1 MKITLPTATAFV
13 ALAAGLSLTTTT
25 RAAAASEASASGEEP
40 GAEIIVTGLRDGY
53 VPQDSAAA
61 KVALPL
67 RDIPQSIAVVPAE
80 VLRDQRALSLQDAVR
95 NVPGVTLASGDGQR
109 DEFRIRGFTAIAD
122 QFVDGFRD
130 DALYYR
136 DLSNVDRVE
145 VIKGPAAVLY
155 GRGSSGGLVNRV
167 TKKPDGDIT
176 ALVVSAGS
184 FDSYRG
190 EIDVGRLDQTS
201 RVGFRLTGA
210 VEDNGS
216 FRQQQ
221 FLKRYALAPSLL
233 LGAGQDTTVLVQ
245 ADYVNDRRVM
255 DLGIPALNGRPVDVP
270 RATYYGAAN
279 ARDADFAHSEVVSQ
293 RVAVTHRFSDTLSLR
308 NGFNHYRYT
317 LDRQSTIPSAVDAA
331 ARTVTLEHSRFDR
344 DEEGWSN
351 QTELTQKLNVLGTV
365 HTLLYGFEIAHQN
378 KGSQRFAGR
387 TVAIT
392 SILDPVLPVVDN
404 DSFNTF
410 TDNSVTRLDT
420 RGLYVQDLIDFGHG
434 IKAMLGLRH
443 DWFIQKTDRRLPG
456 QTDLART
463 DRNWSPRAGLLFQ
476 PDAAQSY
483 YVSWSRSFQPSAETF
498 ALATNNAD
506 IAPEQ
511 TTNKEVGAKYTL
523 FGGRLSVQTAAF
535 ILRRTGIKGT
545 DPVTQRIVPIGTQR
559 TRGIELSVALDLPE
573 KVRAIAGYSHLDT
586 RVTDSATPG
595 LIGKR
600 ATLTPLNSA
609 NIFFT
614 KTIATRYG
622 LGGGV
627 NYVGDRWA
635 DPSNTTVLPS
645 YVTFDALAWAQ
656 IGPVRLQLN
665 AYNLTNKRYI
675 IAGHGTSPILN
686 LPGAPRSVIG
696 TVRFSF

>member
-1 MKITLPTATAFV
+1 MWFQNGLHGACALV
-13 ALAAGLSLTTTT
+13 ALTLGTAVQAN
-25 RAAAASEASASGEEP
+25 ESGEDQP
-40 GAEIIVTGLRDGY
+40 RTDIIVTGLRDGY
-53 VPQDSAAA
+53 VPQDTSVA

-176 ALVVSAGS
+176 ALVLSAGS

-190 EIDVGRLDQTS
+190 ELDIGRLDQTS
-201 RVGFRLTGA
+201 HVGFRLTGA
-210 VEDNGS
+210 IEDNDS
-216 FRQQQ
+216 FREQQ
-221 FLKRYALAPSLL
+221 FLKRFALAPSLL
-233 LGAGQDTTVLVQ
+233 IGAGQDTTILLQ
-245 ADYVNDRRVM
+245 ADYINDRRLM
-255 DLGIPALNGRPVDVP
+255 DLGIPALNGRPVNVP
-270 RATYYGAAN
+270 RSTYYGAAN
-279 ARDADFAHSEVVSQ
+279 ARDADLAHSEVLSQ

-317 LDRQSTIPSAVDAA
+317 LDRQSTIPSAVNAA
-331 ARTVTLEHSRFDR
+331 ALTVTLEHSRFDR

-351 QTELTQKLNVLGTV
+351 QTELTQKLNVLGIA
-365 HTLLYGFEIAHQN
+365 HTILYGFEIARQS

-387 TVAIT
+387 TVAVT
-392 SILDPVLPVVDN
+392 SIFDPVLPVVDN

-463 DRNWSPRAGLLFQ
+463 DRNWSPRTGLLFQ

-498 ALATNNAD
+498 ALAANNSD
-506 IAPEQ
+506 IEPEQ

-523 FGGRLSVQTAAF
+523 FDGRLSVQAAAF

-559 TRGIELSVALDLPE
+559 TRGVELSAALDLPE
-573 KVRAIAGYSHLDT
+573 NFRAIAGYAHLDT
-586 RVTDSATPG
+586 RITESATPS

-609 NIFFT
+609 SLFFT
-614 KTIATRYG
+614 KTIAARYG

-635 DPSNTTVLPS
+635 DPVNTTVLPS

-656 IGPVRLQLN
+656 FGRVRLQLN
-665 AYNLTNKRYI
+665 AYNLTNRRYI
-675 IAGHGTSPILN
+675 VAGHGTSPILN

-696 TVRFSF
+696 TARFSF

>member
-1 MKITLPTATAFV
+1 MAITIGV
-13 ALAAGLSLTTTT
+13 AAHANEP
-25 RAAAASEASASGEEP
+25 SEDQQRTD
-40 GAEIIVTGLRDGY
+40 IIVTGLRDGY
-53 VPQDSAAA
+53 VPQDSSAA

-155 GRGSSGGLVNRV
+155 GRGSSGGLINRV
-167 TKKPDGDIT
+167 TKKPDGDII
-176 ALVVSAGS
+176 AFVLSADS
-184 FDSYRG
+184 FESYRG
-190 EIDVGRLDQTS
+190 EVDIGRLDQTS
-201 RVGFRLTGA
+201 HVGFRLTGA
-210 VEDNGS
+210 LEDNGS
-216 FRQQQ
+216 FREQQ
-221 FLKRYALAPSLL
+221 FLKRFALAPSVLI
-233 LGAGQDTTVLVQ
+233 GAGQDTAILIQ
-245 ADYVNDRRVM
+245 ADYVNDRRLM

-270 RATYYGAAN
+270 RSTYYGAAN
-279 ARDADFAHSEVVSQ
+279 ARDADLAHSEVLSQ

-317 LDRQSTIPSAVDAA
+317 LDRQSTIPSAVNAA
-331 ARTVTLEHSRFDR
+331 ALTVTLEHSRFDR

-351 QTELTQKLNVLGTV
+351 QTELTQKLNLLGTA
-365 HTLLYGFEIAHQN
+365 HTILYGFEIAHQN
-378 KGSQRFAGR
+378 KGSLRFAGR
-387 TVAIT
+387 TVAVT
-392 SILDPVLPVVDN
+392 SIFDPVLPVVDN

-476 PDAAQSY
+476 PDTAQSY

-498 ALATNNAD
+498 ALAANNTD
-506 IAPEQ
+506 IEPEQ

-523 FGGRLSVQTAAF
+523 FGGRLSVQAAAF

-559 TRGIELSVALDLPE
+559 TRGIELSAALDLPE
-573 KVRAIAGYSHLDT
+573 NIRAIAGYAHLDT
-586 RVTDSATPG
+586 RVTESAPPS
-595 LIGKR
+595 LVGKR

-609 NIFFT
+609 NLFVT
-614 KTIATRYG
+614 KTIAARYG

-635 DPSNTTVLPS
+635 DPANTTVLPS

-656 IGPVRLQLN
+656 LGPVRLQLN
-665 AYNLTNKRYI
+665 AYNLTNKQYI

-696 TVRFSF
+696 TARFSF